1 MSEVDALIGEEND
14 LLLSNIDGMY
24 EYAKEETGSHTLP
37 ELLKLAREEK
47 EKSKRTQ
54 NIIHHVKTLDTL
66 EEKIEKLRYNF
77 RSKNTGT
84 HIDDKRLLSWDKAEE
99 KINNERLKLSE
110 NRETSHISRMVELLK
125 YKEQAKEGFIE
136 TSSRTEK
143 KKEIVKLMRE
153 SQKGIFLEGSSGT
166 GKTQL
171 LRHIVKS
178 LEGYEPEIFASTD
191 QSRESD
197 IVGKIGLKAENGA
210 SVSEF
215 NEGILLRSITEG
227 KIVIFDE
234 FNNMDKSIRL
244 LLKRYFALKPGDTFT
259 VPQDG
264 NTIYTVKEGFR
275 IFATGNLPGPHHPDR
290 NPLGDEETREFEM
303 PHLDQMPANEIY
315 DTLLVASMRED
326 RSVPYSKGEAE
337 IMLAN
342 LARAINEAHI
352 AYTEGKS
359 DFFASGGALKGK
371 NQSLKKAVL
380 DPAQY
385 LSWVEGYKNQTRQ
398 SLPEYLRDKIAFF
411 AGNGDF
417 PENDRNLLFKIFQK
431 FGFMNGVA
439 DLSRF
444 SITEEEA
451 EALVWQPKLI
461 YEKPLVRNLPVEEI
475 AKIDPFNIR
484 QIKEDKLV
492 EDFIAQMQTEEQ
504 REILKKNAEQGQIL
518 VGEKK
523 EKFITTIDTFWR
535 DTYTTD
541 WSLNGQDLSKTKFV
555 PDLLKPRDIKWQD
568 IVKASDDAKEFGKY
582 ITNPETALLDY
593 EKLNAPE
600 IYNPNEDKDLDK
612 WLKKNKLNKTRES
625 VMQYVAEKFSDTH
638 YLPGIEYQKYLFQN
652 QKKKGVIPKELKDGN
667 WYFFPGAAFRN
678 SDGDWDVPYGYW
690 NSSVEVWQRFGR
702 WAWDDWDDDERVL
715 LLGKK

>member
-110 NRETSHISRMVELLK
+110 NKETSHISRMVELLK

-136 TSSRTEK
+136 TPSRTDK

-153 SQKGIFLEGSSGT
+153 SKKGIFLEGSSGT

-197 IVGKIGLKAENGA
+197 IVGKTGLDVKDGA
-210 SVSEF
+210 TISKF
-215 NEGILLRSITEG
+215 NEGMLVRSITEG
-227 KIVIFDE
+227 RKVIFDE
-234 FNNMDKSIRL
+234 FNNMEKGLRL

-264 NTIYTVKEGFR
+264 NTIYTVKDGFR
-275 IFATGNLPGPHHPDR
+275 ILATGNLPGPHHTDR

-315 DTLLVASMRED
+315 DTLLVASMCED
-326 RSVPYSKGEAE
+326 KSVPYSKDEAE
-337 IMLAN
+337 TTLAN

-359 DFFASGGALKGK
+359 DFFASGNVLKGK
-371 NQSLKKAVL
+371 NQSLKK
-380 DPAQY
+380 
-385 LSWVEGYKNQTRQ
+385 Q
-398 SLPEYLRDKIAFF
+398 SLTQH
-411 AGNGDF
+411 N
-417 PENDRNLLFKIFQK
+417 IF
-431 FGFMNGVA
+431 
-439 DLSRF
+439 
-444 SITEEEA
+444 
-451 EALVWQPKLI
+451 
-461 YEKPLVRNLPVEEI
+461 
-475 AKIDPFNIR
+475 
-484 QIKEDKLV
+484 
-492 EDFIAQMQTEEQ
+492 
-504 REILKKNAEQGQIL
+504 
-518 VGEKK
+518 
-523 EKFITTIDTFWR
+523 
-535 DTYTTD
+535 
-541 WSLNGQDLSKTKFV
+541 
-555 PDLLKPRDIKWQD
+555 
-568 IVKASDDAKEFGKY
+568 
-582 ITNPETALLDY
+582 
-593 EKLNAPE
+593 
-600 IYNPNEDKDLDK
+600 
-612 WLKKNKLNKTRES
+612 
-625 VMQYVAEKFSDTH
+625 
-638 YLPGIEYQKYLFQN
+638 
-652 QKKKGVIPKELKDGN
+652 
-667 WYFFPGAAFRN
+667 
-678 SDGDWDVPYGYW
+678 
-690 NSSVEVWQRFGR
+690 
-702 WAWDDWDDDERVL
+702 
-715 LLGKK
+715 LG